1 MQPGVEADSVSITIG
16 IDEKLTQI
24 SPSPSECCIFRVHK
38 QLRGVN
44 EKAYEPETVAI
55 GPYHRGKHSLQM
67 MEEHKLRYLKLL
79 LKRKNESSADKYVTA
94 IASLEQEARRCYA
107 EPISLS
113 PDEMIEMLILDGCF
127 IIELVW
133 NFEIACLRDKND
145 PIFKMDQIDNSLQ
158 RDLMLFENQLPF
170 FILYELFD
178 LIEIPNN
185 HNKLIRLALC
195 FFSDLL
201 PDRGHSDLGKNDSIF
216 QMDWIVSS
224 LQRDL
229 MLFENQ
235 LPFFIL
241 RKLFDMIEVPNQ
253 HNRLIYLALCFF
265 RDLLPGPGYR
275 ERIDGNSHFN
285 IRHLLGLIHNNW
297 LPSFAGIVPN
307 GDGSNKKGN
316 WRFIPN
322 TIELQEAGVKLV
334 KIEGA
339 SLFDIK
345 FEYGVMKIP
354 PLTIEDRTESFFRNL
369 TAYEQYCPDNQLTYI
384 TDYVGFM
391 DCLIDSP
398 KDVEILSR
406 RGIIDNW
413 LGDDEVVSTIFNKF
427 SDAVTGPTSHFQYAD
442 IVNRVNIHCGKR
454 RNRWMAMLNRNYLN
468 SPWAFISILAAL
480 VLLLL
485 TSTQTVFT
493 VFPRK

>member
-1 MQPGVEADSVSITIG
+1 MQPSVEADSDTITRG

-44 EKAYEPETVAI
+44 EKAYEPETIAI
-55 GPYHRGKHSLQM
+55 GPYHRSKHSLQM

-79 LKRKNESSADKYVTA
+79 LKRKGESSADRYVAA
-94 IASLEQEARRCYA
+94 IKSREQEARRCYA
-107 EPISLS
+107 EPISLNAN
-113 PDEMIEMLILDGCF
+113 EMIEMMVLDGCF
-127 IIELVW
+127 IIELMQK
-133 NFEIACLRDKND
+133 FGMADLRD
-145 PIFKMDQIDNSLQ
+145 
-158 RDLMLFENQLPF
+158 E
-170 FILYELFD
+170 
-178 LIEIPNN
+178 
-185 HNKLIRLALC
+185 
-195 FFSDLL
+195 
-201 PDRGHSDLGKNDSIF
+201 NDSIF
-216 QMDWIVSS
+216 QMDWIVRR

-241 RKLFDMIEVPNQ
+241 RELFDKIEGPNH

-275 ERIDGNSHFN
+275 EHVDGNSHFE

-354 PLTIEDRTESFFRNL
+354 SLTIEDRTESFLRNL
-369 TAYEQYCPDNQLTYI
+369 IAYEQYCPDNQLTYI

-413 LGDDEVVSTIFNKF
+413 LGNNEVVSTIFSKI
-427 SDAVTGPTSHFQYAD
+427 SDARIGLPAISSMLILSTG
-442 IVNRVNIHCGKR
+442 
-454 RNRWMAMLNRNYLN
+454 
-468 SPWAFISILAAL
+468 
-480 VLLLL
+480 
-485 TSTQTVFT
+485 
-493 VFPRK
+493 

>member
-201 PDRGHSDLGKNDSIF
+201 PDRGHSDL
-216 QMDWIVSS
+216 V
-224 LQRDL
+224 L
-229 MLFENQ
+229 
-235 LPFFIL
+235 
-241 RKLFDMIEVPNQ
+241 
-253 HNRLIYLALCFF
+253 
-265 RDLLPGPGYR
+265 
-275 ERIDGNSHFN
+275 
-285 IRHLLGLIHNNW
+285 
-297 LPSFAGIVPN
+297 GIVPN